1 MGLNIVSR
9 HNIVKAVGTII
20 EALGHDLNDP
30 MFKDT
35 PRRVSNLYA
44 DILDGNF
51 RKLGPQTKF
60 PNTGSSAYEGMVAV
74 HKVPFYAFCAH
85 HMLPF
90 QGHFGMAYIPGENV
104 LGLSKLIRIFRHHC
118 KRLTTQEELTKSA
131 LTSLCE
137 AIQPQGAAIY
147 VVAEH
152 MCMTLRGV
160 KSPGSLTTTM
170 DFSGMFKTTSELR
183 QIFIEEARK

>member
-1 MGLNIVSR
+1 MLNTQAHRTIVS
-9 HNIVKAVGTII
+9 AVSMII
-20 EALGHDLNDP
+20 EALGHDLQDP
-30 MFKDT
+30 TFKGT
-35 PRRVSNLYA
+35 PARVAELYS

-51 RKLGPQTKF
+51 IELGPQTKF
-60 PNTGSSAYEGMVAV
+60 PNTGPLAYEGMVAV

-90 QGHFGMAYIPGENV
+90 QGHFGMAYIPDENV
-104 LGLSKLIRIFRHHC
+104 LGLSKLVRIFRHHC